1 MLLCEYVFM
10 RTTIDLPDALF
21 RRTKAT
27 AALRGSTMKELIV
40 RAVEREIAQQG
51 SSKKAPAR
59 RVKLPLLHLKGG
71 RKLDLSNFDFDD
83 LLA

>member
-10 RTTIDLPDALF
+10 RTTIEIPDALF
-21 RRTKAT
+21 RKTKAT

-40 RAVEREIAQQG
+40 RAIAREVGERG
-51 SSKKAPAR
+51 KPKKGAPQ
-59 RVKLPLLHLKGG
+59 VTLPIHLKSG

>member
-1 MLLCEYVFM
+1 MLLCKYVFM

-21 RRTKAT
+21 RKTKAT

-40 RAVEREIAQQG
+40 RAVKREVET
-51 SSKKAPAR
+51 PAR
-59 RVKLPLLHLKGG
+59 KTEGRKVKLPVMIWKGKK
-71 RKLDLSNFDFDD
+71 KLDLSDFDFDD

>member
-10 RTTIDLPDALF
+10 RTTIEIPDTLF
-21 RRTKAT
+21 RKTKAV
-27 AALRGSTMKELIV
+27 AALRGSTMKDLVV
-40 RAVEREIAQQG
+40 RALEREIAG
-51 SSKKAPAR
+51 NCSRKNTSG
-59 RVKLPLLHLKGG
+59 VKLPIHLKSG